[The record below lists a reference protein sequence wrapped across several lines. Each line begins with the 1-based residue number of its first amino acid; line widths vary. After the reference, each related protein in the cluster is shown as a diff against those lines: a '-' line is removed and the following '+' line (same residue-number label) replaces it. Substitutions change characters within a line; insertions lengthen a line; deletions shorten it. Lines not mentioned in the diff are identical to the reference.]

1 MYEWGLQERF
11 NVRALCP
18 KLMQCHGGR
27 LWALELQG
35 GGGGG
40 GVVLYAAYRERKGC
54 CSKILG
60 SSLAYKCQNWLH
72 IWKLNQPRCR
82 IKPLSCLL
90 LPSCFVSFV
99 AMVAAAVNN
108 DEFLFDSQVFFENL
122 DMLIR
127 PPFLVIMSLSQ
138 ISQCLTSFF
147 SLATTSFV
155 FRLSSAAASQG
166 NQTRKRPSRFDLDI
180 RIRPHPAY
188 GTKIGLKWILIA
200 SFSSISGSSLL
211 FLKKEFDQQK

>member
-40 GVVLYAAYRERKGC
+40 GFVLSAAYRERKGC

-60 SSLAYKCQNWLH
+60 SSLAYKCKNWLH

-90 LPSCFVSFV
+90 LPSVSSQRRRRRQRRRQQWRVPVWLSSFFGEFRYANTSSFSCHNVTFTNFTMFDFFLLFGNNVFCVSSFVSSGV
-99 AMVAAAVNN
+99 A
-108 DEFLFDSQVFFENL
+108 
-122 DMLIR
+122 
-127 PPFLVIMSLSQ
+127 
-138 ISQCLTSFF
+138 
-147 SLATTSFV
+147 
-155 FRLSSAAASQG
+155 G
-166 NQTRKRPSRFDLDI
+166 
-180 RIRPHPAY
+180 
-188 GTKIGLKWILIA
+188 
-200 SFSSISGSSLL
+200 
-211 FLKKEFDQQK
+211 